1 MPSMTPP
8 LKKMTLSVLAL
19 TVFLAACDTA
29 EERAEGHYESALELL
44 EQGDVARAKVELRTV
59 FSLVPDHIG
68 ARETFARVLLE
79 EGERGA
85 AFGQYMRLVEQTPDA
100 LEPRLVVAELLMLE
114 TAFDDAREHLEA
126 ALRIAPEDPQA
137 LILANT
143 MAYRDAVLAEDVEA
157 RRAAGSRAMELVARV
172 PDSIVNNS
180 VVADSLLLDQEYDT
194 LLVELDRIQEI
205 IPEERRFYQLR
216 LTGYVRMGDAEGI
229 ERTIREMIDA
239 FPEDEGLPATLMRF
253 YSSRGDLDGAE
264 EFLRSRITEGVA
276 DDGARLSLIRFL
288 AQARSPEEAL
298 AEAERRVAEGTNDEF
313 YRSVEASLRYDLGQR
328 DRALDIFNGIIERSV
343 PSDQLNDI
351 KSTYARLLLSE
362 GNEVGARALVEE
374 ILTDDPAHVAS
385 LLMRATWLIEDDRA
399 DEAILALRV
408 AQDQDPENPVIFT
421 QLAEAHLR
429 NGERNLAGE
438 MLALAVETSNR
449 APRESIV
456 YARFLAAE
464 DRLKPAEA
472 ILIDALR
479 LAPGTIDLLS
489 ELASIYIRLEDWGR
503 AGDIERELRE
513 IGSPVAL
520 ELASRVQLATLQAQ
534 GRSDEAVAFLQDLES
549 GTEAESTL
557 GRQLAIAQTLLRD
570 GDAPGAVA
578 HLQGLLEQDPANPT
592 IRFFLGNALSANAQF
607 DEAAQT
613 FRALIDEGA
622 TGDRVWVGLIRA
634 LNLAGRSQEAEAAL
648 QDALAAAP
656 DAPDLKWILA
666 SQRERAGDFE
676 GAIAIYEELYE
687 INSNSAI
694 VANNLASLLSTNRT
708 DEASLDRAERIA
720 RRLRDTDVPAFQDT
734 YGWIQYLRGNY
745 SEAVTYLTPAAAA
758 LQNDAL
764 VQAHLGLALAEL
776 ARTDDTRRADAL
788 AQLERALEAGA
799 DDPRPAFQLARE
811 RLAELQNGDTT
822 E

>member
-1 MPSMTPP
+1 MPRMTLP
-8 LKKMTLSVLAL
+8 LKKMTLSALAL

-44 EQGDVARAKVELRTV
+44 ENGDVARAKVELRTV
-59 FSLVPDHIG
+59 FSLVPDHLG

-85 AFGQYMRLVEQTPDA
+85 AFGQYMRLVEQTPEA

-114 TAFDDAREHLEA
+114 NSFDDAKVHLDA
-126 ALRIAPEDPQA
+126 ALEIAPEDPQVQ
-137 LILANT
+137 ILANT
-143 MAYRDAVLAEDVEA
+143 MAYRDAVIAEDVEA
-157 RRAAGSRAMELVARV
+157 RRAAGSRAMDLVARA

-180 VVADSLLLDQEYDT
+180 VVADSLLLDQDYQT
-194 LLVELDRIQEI
+194 MLVELDRIQEI
-205 IPEERRFYQLR
+205 IPDERRFYQLR

-229 ERTIREMIDA
+229 ERTIREMIAA
-239 FPEDEGLPATLMRF
+239 FPDDEGLPATLMRF
-253 YSSRGDLDGAE
+253 YASRGDLDGAE
-264 EFLRSRITEGVA
+264 DFLRSRITEGVA
-276 DDGARLSLIRFL
+276 DDGARMSLIRFL
-288 AQARSPEEAL
+288 AQARGPDVAL
-298 AEAERRVAEGTNDEF
+298 AEAEHRVAEGTNDEF
-313 YRSVEASLRYDLGQR
+313 YRSVEASLRYDMGQR
-328 DRALDIFNGIIERSV
+328 ERALDIFDGIIERAV
-343 PSDQLNDI
+343 PSDQLNDV
-351 KSTYARLLLSE
+351 KSTYAQLLLGE

-374 ILTDDPAHVAS
+374 ILADDPSHVAS
-385 LLMRATWLIEDDRA
+385 LLMRATWLVEDDRA
-399 DEAILALRV
+399 DEAILALRA
-408 AQDQDPENPVIFT
+408 AQDQSPDNPEIFM

-456 YARFLAAE
+456 YARFLAA
-464 DRLKPAEA
+464 DQRLKPAESV
-472 ILIDALR
+472 LIDALR
-479 LAPGTIDLLS
+479 LAPGTIELLS
-489 ELASIYIRLEDWGR
+489 ELANIYIRLEDWGR

-520 ELASRVQLATLQAQ
+520 ELANRLQLAALQGQ
-534 GRSDEAVAFLQDLES
+534 GRSDEAVAFLEDLER
-549 GTEAESTL
+549 GTETQGTL
-557 GRQLAIAQTLLRD
+557 GAQLAIAQTLLRD
-570 GDAPGAVA
+570 GDAQGAVA
-578 HLQGLLEQDPANPT
+578 HLQGLLEQNPGNAT
-592 IRFFLGNALSANAQF
+592 IRFFLGNALAANEEF
-607 DEAAQT
+607 DEAAQA

-622 TGDRVWVGLIRA
+622 TGERVWIGLIRA
-634 LNLAGRSQEAEAAL
+634 LNLAGRPEEAGAAL
-648 QDALAAAP
+648 QQALVAAP
-656 DAPDLKWILA
+656 DAPDLKWIEA

-676 GAIAIYEELYE
+676 GAITIYEELYE

-694 VANNLASLLSTNRT
+694 VANNLASLLSTNRE

-745 SEAVTYLTPAAAA
+745 SDAVTYLTPAAAA

-776 ARTDDTRRADAL
+776 ARTDPTRREGAL
-788 AQLERALEAGA
+788 AQLERALEAAA

-811 RLAELQNGDTT
+811 RLAELQNGDTA